1 MVISLWST
9 QEGRVGRQG
18 ALEEAGSVFSE
29 SGDKERVL
37 GCHAGRAGG
46 DCSGSVC
53 KGDRATCPQEHSDE
67 SLLS

>member
-9 QEGRVGRQG
+9 QEVRVGRQG
-18 ALEEAGSVFSE
+18 VLKEVGSVFSE
-29 SGDKERVL
+29 SGDKEWVL
-37 GCHAGRAGG
+37 GYHGGRAGG
-46 DCSGSVC
+46 GCLGSVC